1 MNLSKLFQLVLSKR
15 YFIIL
20 LCAALIPIS
29 LSTKSF
35 ADNANPPK
43 IISVEQITK
52 GPYKIGDIVSF
63 KINYTGGN
71 PGINSIAVRAS
82 SNGACLTQSSNSFEL
97 PQLRQVLGLAL
108 IEWRKG
114 QSIESDFSNNKVVS
128 GFAVPCPGGGFGPS
142 VMISDETGLSQ
153 DVGTFSEIDLSNLN
167 FATIGSDLITPVGE
181 IKPLKIKDG
190 VSIRN
195 IPKNPRAGS
204 KYELPRL
211 SGGGVPIGWRARGN
225 CLIEYKTFTGDLGGT
240 LKFTKS
246 GRCELGPT
254 AMLNDKYFFPKF
266 SANIKMKEFIDPNFV
281 SVWGVFQVRK

>member
-1 MNLSKLFQLVLSKR
+1 MSLNKLFQLVLSKR

-97 PQLRQVLGLAL
+97 PQLRQVLGISL
-108 IEWRKG
+108 I
-114 QSIESDFSNNKVVS
+114 
-128 GFAVPCPGGGFGPS
+128 
-142 VMISDETGLSQ
+142 
-153 DVGTFSEIDLSNLN
+153 
-167 FATIGSDLITPVGE
+167 
-181 IKPLKIKDG
+181 
-190 VSIRN
+190 
-195 IPKNPRAGS
+195 
-204 KYELPRL
+204 
-211 SGGGVPIGWRARGN
+211 
-225 CLIEYKTFTGDLGGT
+225 
-240 LKFTKS
+240 
-246 GRCELGPT
+246 
-254 AMLNDKYFFPKF
+254 
-266 SANIKMKEFIDPNFV
+266 
-281 SVWGVFQVRK
+281 

>member
-43 IISVEQITK
+43 IILVEQITK

-82 SNGACLTQSSNSFEL
+82 SNGACLTQSSNSFAL
-97 PQLRQVLGLAL
+97 PQLREILNLAT
-108 IEWRKG
+108 INWTKG
-114 QSIESDFSNNKVVS
+114 QSIETDFSNNMVVS
-128 GFAVPCPGGGFGPS
+128 GFVVPCPGGGFIPS
-142 VMISDETGLSQ
+142 VRIDDETGLFHE
-153 DVGTFSEIDLSNLN
+153 VGYLTEVDLSNLK
-167 FATIGSDLITPVGE
+167 FTTIASDLITPVGE
-181 IKPLKIKDG
+181 IKPSKIRDS

-211 SGGGVPIGWRARGN
+211 SGGGVPIGWQARGN
-225 CLIEYKTFTGDLGGT
+225 CLIENKTFIGDLGGT
-240 LKFTKS
+240 LKFTKP

-254 AMLNDKYFFPKF
+254 AMANDKFSFPKF
-266 SANIKMKEFIDPNFV
+266 SANIKMQEFKDPNFV
-281 SVWGVFQVRK
+281 TVWGVFQVRK